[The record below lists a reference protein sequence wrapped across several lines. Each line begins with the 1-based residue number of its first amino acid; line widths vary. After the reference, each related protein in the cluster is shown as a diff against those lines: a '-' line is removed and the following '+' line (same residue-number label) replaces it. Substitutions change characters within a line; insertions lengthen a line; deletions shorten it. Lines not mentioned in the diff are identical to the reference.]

1 MKKFVEKGSEQ
12 SIIRQIEKMGF
23 NKCESEKIFNFI
35 NSNKCLLSDNES
47 IKKSL
52 HSDDCNPGIIK
63 YMIPNLNYDYYINL
77 KYSTIMIAALLLD
90 IKYTKGFSTL
100 ALNLS
105 KVNTPHI
112 IKIDEKNGEKC
123 ILKETL
129 SLKNKTGTNT
139 LLLPFHGECCNNN
152 YTCKF
157 RNIDKCGCTKENID
171 EIYKQLTS
179 KGVFKKEGNKYIYQ
193 L

>member
-1 MKKFVEKGSEQ
+1 MNKIVKKGSEQ
-12 SIIRQIEKMGF
+12 SIIYQIEKMGF
-23 NKCESEKIFNFI
+23 DKCESEKIFDFI
-35 NSNKCLLSDNES
+35 TSNKCLLSDDEFIN
-47 IKKSL
+47 KSL
-52 HSDDCNPGIIK
+52 HNDDSNPGIIY

-77 KYSTIMIAALLLD
+77 KYSTIMIVALLLD

-105 KVNTPHI
+105 NINIPHI
-112 IKIDEKNGEKC
+112 IKVDENNGEKC

-139 LLLPFHGECCNNN
+139 VLLPFHGECCNNN
-152 YTCKF
+152 YICKF
-157 RNIDKCGCTKENID
+157 RRIDKCECAKENID
-171 EIYKQLTS
+171 EIYKQLTK
-179 KGVFKKEGNKYIYQ
+179 KGIFKKEGDKYIYQ